1 MRILIEI
8 VSKTNDTDTKYI
20 MALAVLDYVGK
31 TTHSGYFNKYDDL
44 YGEILSFLNVEQ
56 KFETDKI
63 FEHDHK

>member
-1 MRILIEI
+1 MIEI
-8 VSKTNDTDTKYI
+8 VSRTNDTDSKYI

-31 TTHSGYFNKYDDL
+31 TTYFLNIYDDL
-44 YGEILSFLNVEQ
+44 YGEILNFLNVEK